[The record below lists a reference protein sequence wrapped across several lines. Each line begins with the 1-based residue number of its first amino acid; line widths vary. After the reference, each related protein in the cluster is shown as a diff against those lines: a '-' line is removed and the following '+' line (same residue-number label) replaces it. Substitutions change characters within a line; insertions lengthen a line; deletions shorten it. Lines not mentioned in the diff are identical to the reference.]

1 MLLLSI
7 SCYYITGAHSIW
19 LLATYIEGQTPFP
32 EYSYVGMLDDIR
44 IMYYNGETKTL
55 HPRGNTTAEDDVF
68 DSSLLLRISDYI
80 YTHFKERLA
89 VAKLNLNK
97 TDRKYCNYVANLI

>member
-1 MLLLSI
+1 M
-7 SCYYITGAHSIW
+7 W
-19 LLATYIEGQTPFP
+19 LLATYIKGQTSFP
-32 EYSYVGMLDDIR
+32 EFSYVGMLDDVT

-68 DSSLLLRISDYI
+68 DSNALLKISDYVH
-80 YTHFKERLA
+80 THFMERLA
-89 VAKLNLNK
+89 VAKQNLNE